1 MIRLREPLRV
11 LASGRF
17 RRVGGVQ
24 REVQVNKIDPY
35 GCRPSS
41 TAVDIS
47 RALKRVAKPP
57 AVTALSGS
65 EQGVRTIPV
74 SGQ

>member
-1 MIRLREPLRV
+1 
-11 LASGRF
+11 
-17 RRVGGVQ
+17 
-24 REVQVNKIDPY
+24 
-35 GCRPSS
+35 
-41 TAVDIS
+41 
-47 RALKRVAKPP
+47 VAKPP